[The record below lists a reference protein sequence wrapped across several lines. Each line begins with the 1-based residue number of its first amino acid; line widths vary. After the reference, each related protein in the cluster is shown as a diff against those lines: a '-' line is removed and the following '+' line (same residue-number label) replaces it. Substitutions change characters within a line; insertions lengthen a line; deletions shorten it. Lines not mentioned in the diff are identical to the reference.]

1 MVNDKLTYLRRG
13 TKEKESERERA
24 GDELTIDE
32 GWTDGWMDGEERHV
46 DQRKERDVLS
56 LFCVLKS
63 EPLTGSEPQ
72 ERRKAEGGG
81 SSAGSRLFNPILPP
95 HRHFPNAVR

>member
-13 TKEKESERERA
+13 TKAKESERERA

-32 GWTDGWMDGEERHV
+32 GWTDGWMDGEESHV

-63 EPLTGSEPQ
+63 EPLIGSEPE